1 MSRPL
6 PYNERALL
14 FRLAQD
20 DAVAFS
26 TLFLHHYDSIFTA
39 ASKLLK
45 DKAAA
50 EDVCQQV
57 FVTLWEKRHQTEMIE
72 NLSSYLFVCA
82 RNLIVARFKKQT
94 ILQKYQRHQMSVS
107 PDSAPD
113 PEHLLIGR
121 QQEQLVQQAITLLP
135 PKQQQAFR
143 LSRDQG
149 LAHKDI
155 SRIMGISVPT
165 VKEHISKSLASIRK
179 FLSQYQTYLLPLAMA
194 WLLK

>member
-6 PYNERALL
+6 PYNESVLL
-14 FRLAQD
+14 SRLAQD
-20 DAVAFS
+20 DAEAFS
-26 TLFLHHYDSIFTA
+26 TLFLHHYDSIYTA
-39 ASKLLK
+39 ASNLLK

-57 FVTLWEKRHQTEMIE
+57 FVTLWEKRHQVGRIE
-72 NLSSYLFVCA
+72 SLSSYLFVCA
-82 RNLIVARFKKQT
+82 RNQIIARFKKQT
-94 ILQKYQRHQMSVS
+94 ILQNYQRHQLRQ
-107 PDSAPD
+107 PPTGAPD

-121 QQEQLVQQAITLLP
+121 QQTSLVQQAIRLLP

-165 VKEHISKSLASIRK
+165 VKEHISKSLAFIRK
-179 FLSQYQTYLLPLAMA
+179 FLSQYQAHLLPLAMA
-194 WLLK
+194 WLLQ